1 MYFKH
6 KESLKKILTKSFF
19 KITLIPLIVIEVT
32 LLILYFG
39 ISEFM
44 IEKGKES
51 LQKEIQTNLDA
62 ILSKE
67 VQSIS
72 FQLQEVT
79 SLAYILKDDQ
89 EKKFKDKDKILQVIE
104 RDKFQFAKNGVYY
117 KVEDDGGA
125 SVFYGTNHPIQ
136 QEQKD
141 KAAFTKLFD
150 GFLKYA
156 VEKND
161 LIVASYF
168 NSYDDMNR
176 LYPFIPEVYTQ
187 FDPKINMEDYN
198 FYYDADQEHNPE
210 KKAVWTDAYL
220 DPAGQG
226 WMVSCVVPIYSGTFL
241 EGVTGLDVTI
251 DNFVKNILDL
261 KLPWKGYGLLV
272 SRDGTILAMH
282 QGVEKI
288 LDIEE
293 LKEHSYTDTIKKTN
307 FKPEKFNVMKNK
319 RISPYF
325 EELFQEKTFLMEK
338 NILDKEYILAKKD
351 IDQTDWKF
359 IVMVDKRSVYE
370 PIHSMEH
377 LARNIGITAIAGMI
391 LFYSIFFIFLTKR
404 VQQIAFNIAD
414 PISKLA
420 NVTKTL
426 SKKKNYSLI
435 EHNNIQEID
444 TLLHNFQIMT
454 DDLFSKRKELEELNS
469 NLEQMV
475 VEEIRK
481 NSEKENALLHQSRL
495 AQLGEMISMI
505 AHQWR
510 QPLASIS
517 SIAIRIKL
525 KIGLQKYDLDSQ
537 EGKEKFVNYIDNE
550 LDDVEMLI
558 QSLTTTIDDFRD
570 FYKPNKEA
578 VLESVVYPLEK
589 SLSIINPHIV
599 QNEIEVI
606 KEFDQDIPKRKLFI
620 NELIQVFLNLFQNSI
635 DAIKEHHIQDP
646 YILIKVKKLKVSST
660 ENYGVQ
666 IEITD
671 NGGGIDQEVL
681 GNVFVPYFSTKEKKN
696 GTGLGLYMSKT
707 IIEKHHLGKVSVAS
721 SEGNT
726 TFTILL

>member
-6 KESLKKILTKSFF
+6 KENLNKILNKSFF

-39 ISEFM
+39 ISEFL
-44 IEKGKES
+44 IEKGKDS

-62 ILSKE
+62 ILEKE
-67 VQSIS
+67 EQSIG
-72 FQLQEVT
+72 FQLAEVT

-89 EKKFKDKDKILQVIE
+89 EQKFRKKENILKVIKRE
-104 RDKFQFAKNGVYY
+104 KFTFAPNGVYY
-117 KVEDDGGA
+117 KSENDGGS
-125 SVFYGTNHPIQ
+125 SVFYGINHPIKK
-136 QEQKD
+136 EQKD
-141 KAAFTKLFD
+141 KAAFTKRFD

-156 VEKND
+156 VEKNE
-161 LIVASYF
+161 LVVASYF

-176 LYPFIPEVYTQ
+176 LYPFIPKVYSQ
-187 FDPKINMEDYN
+187 YDPKINMEDYN
-198 FYYDADQEHNPE
+198 FYYDADLQHNPE
-210 KKAVWTDAYL
+210 KKAVWTNAYL

-241 EGVTGLDVTI
+241 EGVTGLDITI
-251 DNFVKNILDL
+251 DKFVNNILNL

-282 QGVEKI
+282 QKVEDI
-288 LDIEE
+288 LG
-293 LKEHSYTDTIKKTN
+293 LKDLKKHSYTDTIKETN
-307 FKPEKFNVMKNK
+307 FKPEKLNVIKNK
-319 RISPYF
+319 KISTYF
-325 EELFQEKTFLMEK
+325 EEALQEKSFLTEK
-338 NILDKEYILAKKD
+338 IIQNKEYIFAKKN
-351 IDQTDWKF
+351 IEQTGWKL
-359 IVMVDKRSVYE
+359 IVLVDKGSVYE
-370 PIHSMEH
+370 PINKMGN
-377 LARNIGITAIAGMI
+377 LAKNIGIAAIFGMI
-391 LFYSIFFIFLTKR
+391 LFYTVFFIFLSKK

-435 EHNNIQEID
+435 AHNNIQEID
-444 TLLHNFQIMT
+444 TLLYNFQIMT
-454 DDLFSKRKELEELNS
+454 DDLFSKREELEELNS

-525 KIGLQKYDLDSQ
+525 KIGLKKFDLDSE
-537 EGKEKFVNYIDNE
+537 EGKEEFVNYLDHE

-558 QSLTTTIDDFRD
+558 QNLTTTIDDFRD

-578 VLESVVYPLEK
+578 VLESVIRPLEK
-589 SLSIINPHIV
+589 SLAIINPHIV
-599 QNEIEVI
+599 QNEVEII
-606 KEFDQDIPKRKLFI
+606 KKYEDNIKKHKLYV
-620 NELIQVFLNLFQNSI
+620 NELIQVFLNLIKNSI
-635 DAIKEHHIQDP
+635 DAIKENNIENPHIIIQ
-646 YILIKVKKLKVSST
+646 VKNIQNSSE
-660 ENYGVQ
+660 ENYVIQ
-666 IEITD
+666 IDIID
-671 NGGGIDQEVL
+671 NGGGMKPEVIE
-681 GNVFVPYFSTKEKKN
+681 NVFVPYFSTKEKKN

-707 IIEKHHLGKVSVAS
+707 IIEKHHSGKMSVS
-721 SEGNT
+721 SEDGNT